1 MSSLNSFKIPIYNIL
16 MYVMC
21 PIGIVSSVYSI
32 AAMSSVGICVMTAPA
47 VCIGTKYYYYTIVA
61 IPYYIIAS
69 SEFCS
74 CDPALITSTTTAE
87 AAAVPYCWSGQ
98 DIIRFRE
105 IKLG

>member
-1 MSSLNSFKIPIYNIL
+1 MLFEFIQNPYLQHTHVCDVPYRYSLERL
-16 MYVMC
+16 L
-21 PIGIVSSVYSI
+21 
-32 AAMSSVGICVMTAPA
+32 AMSSVGICVMTAPA

>member
-87 AAAVPYCWSGQ
+87 VAAVPYCWSGQ